1 MTRYE
6 QDFCSRCNKK
16 CDFKKAVSLVTGR
29 AAHPGS
35 PKYTSILLI
44 CENCTESFGKWLLK
58 CKTEHDMDSF
68 VPVNFALCVW
78 TPVIDNAKEEMR

>member
-16 CDFKKAVSLVTGR
+16 CDFNKAVSLVTGR

-35 PKYTSILLI
+35 PKYTTILLI
-44 CENCTESFGKWLLK
+44 CGNCTESFGKWLLK
-58 CKTEHDMDSF
+58 CKTEHDLASRD
-68 VPVNFALCVW
+68 NFS
-78 TPVIDNAKEEMR
+78 DDAKENMR

>member
-6 QDFCSRCNKK
+6 QDFCSRCNKSCSPK
-16 CDFKKAVSLVTGR
+16 ELVSLVTGR

-44 CENCTESFGKWLLK
+44 CRKCTESFGKWLT

-78 TPVIDNAKEEMR
+78 TPDTDNAKEEMR

>member
-6 QDFCSRCNKK
+6 QNFCSRCEKK
-16 CDFKKAVSLVTGR
+16 CDPKQLVSLVCGR

-44 CENCTESFGKWLLK
+44 CGNCTESFGKWLT
-58 CKTEHDMDSF
+58 CKTEHDLTFRD
-68 VPVNFALCVW
+68 
-78 TPVIDNAKEEMR
+78 KEETR

>member
-6 QDFCSRCNKK
+6 QDFCSRCEKK
-16 CDFKKAVSLVTGR
+16 CNPKDLVSLVTGR

-44 CENCTESFGKWLLK
+44 CGNCTKSFGKWLT
-58 CKTEHDMDSF
+58 CKTEHDLTFRD
-68 VPVNFALCVW
+68 
-78 TPVIDNAKEEMR
+78 KEETR

>member
-16 CDFKKAVSLVTGR
+16 CDFNKAVSLVTGR

-35 PKYTSILLI
+35 PKYTTILLI
-44 CENCTESFGKWLLK
+44 CPNCTESFLDWLT
-58 CKTEHDMDSF
+58 CKTEHNLSF
-68 VPVNFALCVW
+68 RE
-78 TPVIDNAKEEMR
+78 KEKNR